1 MASSPRNGQKSRL
14 NCPLFGITVSVIW
27 TACGLIMTKTKKNI
41 RDLQKELATPVNP
54 FVEDVKEQLQT
65 IEVPT
70 GRKQEVMSM
79 RTGEQ
84 GDAQFYNRKRVDRQ
98 VFMRD
103 YSSVVDRKLG
113 LSRTAKNVK
122 SAIAEVYQETVSASG
137 KRLAMSA
144 DLVHLHFF
152 DGGISG
158 LDVGM
163 SERTFRRGL
172 KELLEKE

>member
-1 MASSPRNGQKSRL
+1 
-14 NCPLFGITVSVIW
+14 
-27 TACGLIMTKTKKNI
+27 
-41 RDLQKELATPVNP
+41 
-54 FVEDVKEQLQT
+54 
-65 IEVPT
+65 
-70 GRKQEVMSM
+70 MSM

-172 KELLEKE
+172 KELLEKRVIAPYQPNSNLFWINPTVFFMGNRVRWVEEWEAIEENERQPEDSTTEDQQELNL